1 MKSKHQLEYEVK
13 SSKLRAKLR
22 EKLTEL
28 NVQFADL
35 CAECSKD
42 YNTESFQKPI
52 LKKIDQLNKEIEDLL
67 GQVHVEVK

>member
-1 MKSKHQLEYEVK
+1 MTTKHQLEYRTK

-22 EKLTEL
+22 EKITEL
-28 NVQFADL
+28 NVCFADL

-42 YNTESFQKPI
+42 YNTESFQRSTI
-52 LKKIDQLNKEIEDLL
+52 KKIDQLNKEIEDLL